1 MLEREQNKFW
11 IKLSLVILILYG
23 FVLQA
28 QTNCPNSN
36 FSSNNF
42 NGWSLTWGIATGAAN
57 SINPTQ
63 NIGIGAEGN
72 HTIITTQGLGMGSN
86 IFDLT

>member
-1 MLEREQNKFW
+1 MLTREQNKFW

-36 FSSNNF
+36 FRNGNF
-42 NGWSLTWGIATGAAN
+42 KNFEPTWGPVIYCP
-57 SINPTQ
+57 INPTQ
-63 NIGIGAEGN
+63 NIGLGAEGN
-72 HTIITTQGLGMGSN
+72 RTIITTQGLGMGSI

>member
-1 MLEREQNKFW
+1 MLKREQNKFW
-11 IKLSLVILILYG
+11 IKPSLVILILCG

-36 FSSNNF
+36 FRTGNF
-42 NGWSLTWGIATGAAN
+42 KNFEPTKGPAIYFP
-57 SINPTQ
+57 INPTQ
-63 NIGIGAEGN
+63 IIGLGAEGN

>member
-1 MLEREQNKFW
+1 MLKREQNKFW

-36 FSSNNF
+36 FSTGNYTNCDA
-42 NGWSLTWGIATGAAN
+42 TWGPAVDGP
-57 SINPTQ
+57 INQTQ
-63 NIGIGAEGN
+63 NIGIGSEQN
-72 HTIITTQGLGMGSN
+72 HTIITTQGLGMGSILFN
-86 IFDLT
+86 LT